1 MPLIRRWEN
10 HLMRRLRNHADI
22 LIERKDPLIRHV
34 ATLHCRELEDCIG
47 AAWFR
52 TAIADELRRALWQ
65 T

>member
-1 MPLIRRWEN
+1 
-10 HLMRRLRNHADI
+10 MRRLRNHADI
-22 LIERKDPLIRHV
+22 LIERNDPIVRHV
-34 ATLHCRELEDCIG
+34 ATLHCQELEDCIG